1 MDTLSQVRP
10 KLKQDSV
17 FLQTD
22 DGVFLRSEET
32 TFLLK
37 GKSVYRWISVLSPY
51 MTGEYTMDQLCDG
64 LEPAQRDTVL
74 RLVDTLLQRGVLKN
88 YLPEA
93 PGMLPDEVLKQFSSQ
108 IEFIEHYADRPQERF
123 KTFRESRI
131 LLIGY
136 GEAFTA
142 LAISLI
148 RNGLRELFLAPTD
161 GSEAYLQEIEPEVSA
176 LRLQGVETCTSLVD
190 LELQGAA
197 AGSLGTYD
205 IVAYCS
211 DGGLLKD
218 IYNLNQR
225 CINTDQA
232 FLPAIVFNGQ
242 AMIGPLVKR
251 VGQPCWLCLQMRY
264 SANADEQSSIAMW
277 REL

>member
-1 MDTLSQVRP
+1 MDTLVQVRP

-22 DGVFLRSEET
+22 DGVFLRSDET

-37 GKSVYRWISVLSPY
+37 GKSVYRWISALSPY

-64 LEPAQRDTVL
+64 LEPAQRDTVV

-88 YLPEA
+88 HLPEA
-93 PGMLPDEVLKQFSSQ
+93 PGMLSNEVLKQFSSQ
-108 IEFIEHYADRPQERF
+108 IEFIDHYTDRPQERF
-123 KTFRESRI
+123 KAFRESRV

-161 GSEAYLQEIEPEVSA
+161 GSEAYLQELEPEASG
-176 LRLQGVETCTSLVD
+176 LRQQGVEVWASTVD
-190 LELQGAA
+190 LELQGT
-197 AGSLGTYD
+197 AGSLGDYD
-205 IVAYCS
+205 IVVYCS
-211 DGGLLKD
+211 DGGSLKD
-218 IYNLNQR
+218 VYNLNRR
-225 CINTDQA
+225 CINASQV
-232 FLPAIVFNGQ
+232 FLPAIVFNRQ

-251 VGQPCWLCLQMRY
+251 AGQPCWLCLQMRY
-264 SANADEQSSIAMW
+264 SANADEHSSMA
-277 REL
+277 RTF